1 MRVFVVFV
9 FLALSTFTFA
19 QDFDVYPKKQD
30 DKVRMPRLTEMLTV
44 DEFQL
49 LSRNARMMDMF
60 YSAAVPGLMH
70 FKAKDKVT
78 AWSLV
83 GLRAVSYAGLAYGYF
98 KLDSEGFKIWENY
111 KEGESILIGD
121 WSVKD
126 YQKLAI
132 GSIALMASTYLFDWI
147 HGKYRL
153 EKKQELIRYR
163 YGIKLQIEDNPMARF
178 RNRMVPSFSVTYSF

>member
-1 MRVFVVFV
+1 MFV
-9 FLALSTFTFA
+9 FLSLSFLSFS
-19 QDFDVYPKKQD
+19 QDFDIYPKKQD
-30 DKVRMPRLTEMLTV
+30 DKVRMPQLNEMLTV

-60 YSAAVPGLMH
+60 YAAAVPGLLH

-83 GLRAVSYAGLAYGYF
+83 GLRAASYAGLAYGYF
-98 KLDSEGFKIWENY
+98 KLNSEGFKIWENY
-111 KEGESILIGD
+111 QDGESVFIGD
-121 WSVKD
+121 WTVKD

-163 YGIKLQIEDNPMARF
+163 YGIKLQIDRNPRARF
-178 RNRMVPSFSVTYSF
+178 DNRLIPSFSITYSF

>member
-1 MRVFVVFV
+1 MRVFIVFI
-9 FLALSTFTFA
+9 FLSLSFLSFS

-30 DKVRMPRLTEMLTV
+30 DKVRMPQLNEMLTV

-60 YSAAVPGLMH
+60 YAAAVPGLVH

-83 GLRAVSYAGLAYGYF
+83 GLRTASYAGLAYGYF
-98 KLDSEGFKIWENY
+98 KLNSEGFRIWENY
-111 KEGESILIGD
+111 QDSENIFIGE
-121 WSVKD
+121 WTVKD
-126 YQKLAI
+126 YQILAVASI
-132 GSIALMASTYLFDWI
+132 GLMVTTYLFDWI

-163 YGIKLQIEDNPMARF
+163 YGIKLQIERNPLVRSDNRLT
-178 RNRMVPSFSVTYSF
+178 PSFSITYSF